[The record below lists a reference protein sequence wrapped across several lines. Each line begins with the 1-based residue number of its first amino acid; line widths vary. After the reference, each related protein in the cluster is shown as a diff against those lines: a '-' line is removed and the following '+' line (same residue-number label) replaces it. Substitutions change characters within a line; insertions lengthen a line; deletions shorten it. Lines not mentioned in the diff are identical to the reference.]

1 MAHGETTPKVVVIAG
16 PNGAGKTTITPRV
29 LQSVDVLEWV
39 NADVIARGL
48 SGLQPESAAWEASRI
63 MLQRL
68 RKLGAER
75 RSFAFETT
83 LAARSYASMIRDLVA
98 EDYEFHLFFVVVP
111 SADTAVE
118 RVKHRVLSGGHHVPD
133 DVVRRRFKA
142 SINNFFHLYRPLAY
156 RWTVYDN
163 STTGGPRLVARGAG
177 EKAIV
182 VAEPTVWSKLLE
194 HSK

>member
-1 MAHGETTPKVVVIAG
+1 MAVGDVVPKVVVIAG

-29 LQSVDVLEWV
+29 LRSVDVLEWV

-48 SGLQPESAAWEASRI
+48 SGLQPESAAWEASRV

-68 RKLGAER
+68 RQLGAER

-83 LAARSYASMIRDLVA
+83 LAARSYASMIRELVA
-98 EDYEFHLFFVVVP
+98 TDYEFHLFFVVVP
-111 SADTAVE
+111 SADAAVE
-118 RVKHRVLSGGHHVPD
+118 RVRHRVLSGGHHVPE

-142 SINNFFHLYRPLAY
+142 SIMNFFHLYRPLAY

-163 STTGGPRLVARGAG
+163 SMIGGPRLVARGVA
-177 EKAIV
+177 EKAIIV
-182 VAEPTVWSKLLE
+182 TESSVWNKLLE
-194 HSK
+194 YAE